1 MISPMNKLLILAAAL
16 LLQPWVAQAT
26 PRINIGALNDF
37 LDASTTTQVK
47 RIYNSGTS
55 TAFVKVSV
63 WELVRAADGSY
74 REVPMDNQSVAQRGL
89 IVSPARLI
97 VPAGGMQ
104 AVRLLYRGEREQER
118 YYRLRFNPV
127 MPQSGDGFAVSERG
141 AEDYKASMSTGVQV
155 MAGYGSLLYVR
166 PQQPRFEV
174 DVQEQAGQLVVRN
187 TGNSTV
193 QLDRF
198 RVCEGKGVDCK
209 APVVHVMLPGAV
221 RSFEKTAQRQYSFDV
236 ISGSDS
242 KHYAF

>member
-1 MISPMNKLLILAAAL
+1 MKNFLILAAAL
-16 LLQPWVAQAT
+16 LLQPWVAHAA
-26 PRINIGALNDF
+26 PRINIGAFSDF
-37 LDASTTTQVK
+37 LDASSATQVK

-74 REVPMDNQSVAQRGL
+74 QEVPMDNQAVAQRGL

-127 MPQSGDGFAVSERG
+127 MPQSGDGFAVSERDG
-141 AEDYKASMSTGVQV
+141 EDYKASLSAGVQV

-174 DVQEQAGQLVVRN
+174 DVQEKAGQIVVRN

-198 RVCEGKGVDCK
+198 RVCEGKGTDCK
-209 APVVHVMLPGAV
+209 APVVHTMLPGAV
-221 RSFEKTAQRQYSFDV
+221 RSFEKTAQRHYSFDV
-236 ISGSDS
+236 VGGSHS
-242 KHYAF
+242 KRYEF